1 MVMNPQDEQMNKP
14 RGGLLG
20 LFDKAMKADEDT
32 GLSPLQNFAA
42 ALDPLILKDLRGGEG
57 IRQQGVQRAATMSKN
72 KTVDMLRQQG
82 RNDLADA
89 VMNRTIGPKEAFSVM
104 QSEKAADTA
113 FQRQKDLA
121 AFSAGLKAPA
131 APKLYS
137 EFAKLNADL
146 QAGNISKDQYNA
158 SVQSFLNKNKM
169 SIRPFRDINRKKTK
183 VVTVGSVKIG
193 GDNPISVQSMTNTLT
208 TDIEATINQINQ
220 ITEAGGDLVRVSCPD
235 KESTQALKKII
246 APKKNLSFSENFF
259 HMCFGKVP
267 EKEIVKAFDVSLI
280 LYAEHSFNVSTFTA
294 RTITSSL
301 SDIHG
306 AITGAIASLKGP
318 LHGGAN
324 EEVMHMM
331 KKIKKPENALK
342 WINNALKNKEVVMGF
357 GHRVYK
363 SGDSRVPT
371 MREYFGKVAK
381 IKKDKTFEKIY
392 DIVEK
397 VMIKKKNIHPNVD
410 YPTGPTYHLMG
421 FDTDFFTPI
430 FVISRITGWSAHIME
445 QHAANKL
452 IRPLA
457 KYKGSK
463 HRTVMQLNQR

>member
-1 MVMNPQDEQMNKP
+1 MNDDIKK
-14 RGGLLG
+14 GLLG
-20 LFDKAMKADEDT
+20 IVVDETEVSKVMPEINSLTYRGYAAQDLCAQCKFEEVAYLILNKELPNKKQLKEFEKEETKERVLSKTLINILKQMPKKSHPMDVARTAVSVMGLEDKETNDNSSEANLRKAMRI
-32 GLSPLQNFAA
+32 F
-42 ALDPLILKDLRGGEG
+42 
-57 IRQQGVQRAATMSKN
+57 SK
-72 KTVDMLRQQG
+72 T
-82 RNDLADA
+82 
-89 VMNRTIGPKEAFSVM
+89 P
-104 QSEKAADTA
+104 TA
-113 FQRQKDLA
+113 LA
-121 AFSAGLKAPA
+121 AFYRL
-131 APKLYS
+131 
-137 EFAKLNADL
+137 
-146 QAGNISKDQYNA
+146 
-158 SVQSFLNKNKM
+158 
-169 SIRPFRDINRKKTK
+169 RK
-183 VVTVGSVKIG
+183 G
-193 GDNPISVQSMTNTLT
+193 
-208 TDIEATINQINQ
+208 
-220 ITEAGGDLVRVSCPD
+220 
-235 KESTQALKKII
+235 KKII
-246 APKKNLSFSENFF
+246 QPKKKLTFAENFF

-267 EKEIVKAFDVSLI
+267 NKEIVKAFDVSLI

-331 KKIKKPENALK
+331 KKIKRPENALK
-342 WINNALKNKEVVMGF
+342 WINKALDDKNVVMGF

-371 MREYFGKVAK
+371 MREYFKRVAI

-397 VMIKKKNIHPNVD
+397 VMIERKDIYPNVD

-457 KYKGSK
+457 SYKGSK
-463 HRTVMQLNQR
+463 HRKVLQLNQR

>member
-1 MVMNPQDEQMNKP
+1 MSDEIKK
-14 RGGLLG
+14 GLLG
-20 LFDKAMKADEDT
+20 IVVDET
-32 GLSPLQNFAA
+32 EVSKVMPEINSLTYRGYAA
-42 ALDPLILKDLRGGEG
+42 QDLCAKCKFEEVAYLILNGELPNKKQLKKFEKEEIKERKLSKTLIEDIKKFPKKAHPMDVARTAVSIMGLEDKDTKDNSP
-57 IRQQGVQRAATMSKN
+57 AANMRKIMRIFA
-72 KTVDMLRQQG
+72 KTPV
-82 RNDLADA
+82 A
-89 VMNRTIGPKEAFSVM
+89 
-104 QSEKAADTA
+104 
-113 FQRQKDLA
+113 LA
-121 AFSAGLKAPA
+121 AF
-131 APKLYS
+131 YR
-137 EFAKLNADL
+137 
-146 QAGNISKDQYNA
+146 
-158 SVQSFLNKNKM
+158 
-169 SIRPFRDINRKKTK
+169 IRK
-183 VVTVGSVKIG
+183 G
-193 GDNPISVQSMTNTLT
+193 
-208 TDIEATINQINQ
+208 
-220 ITEAGGDLVRVSCPD
+220 
-235 KESTQALKKII
+235 KKII
-246 APKKNLSFSENFF
+246 PPNSKLSFSENFF

-267 EKEIVKAFDVSLI
+267 NKEIVKAFDVSLI

-331 KKIKKPENALK
+331 NKIKKPENALK
-342 WINNALKNKEVVMGF
+342 WINTALKNKEVVMGF

-371 MREYFGKVAK
+371 MRKYFGKVAK
-381 IKKDKTFEKIY
+381 LKKDKKFEKIY

-397 VMIKKKNIHPNVD
+397 VMINKKNIHPNVD

-445 QHAANKL
+445 QHTANKL

-457 KYKGSK
+457 SYKGSK
-463 HRTVMQLNQR
+463 HRKVMQLNQR

>member
-1 MVMNPQDEQMNKP
+1 MSDEIKK
-14 RGGLLG
+14 GLLG
-20 LFDKAMKADEDT
+20 IVVDET
-32 GLSPLQNFAA
+32 EVSKVMPEINSLTYRGYAA
-42 ALDPLILKDLRGGEG
+42 QDLCEYCRFEEVAYLILNKDLPNTIQLRKFEKEEKNH
-57 IRQQGVQRAATMSKN
+57 RELSKN
-72 KTVDMLRQQG
+72 LYEIIKHMPKKSHPMDVART
-82 RNDLADA
+82 A
-89 VMNRTIGPKEAFSVM
+89 VSVM
-104 QSEKAADTA
+104 GLEDKETQDSSHESNMRKALRIFAKTPTA
-113 FQRQKDLA
+113 LA
-121 AFSAGLKAPA
+121 AF
-131 APKLYS
+131 YR
-137 EFAKLNADL
+137 
-146 QAGNISKDQYNA
+146 
-158 SVQSFLNKNKM
+158 
-169 SIRPFRDINRKKTK
+169 IRK
-183 VVTVGSVKIG
+183 G
-193 GDNPISVQSMTNTLT
+193 
-208 TDIEATINQINQ
+208 
-220 ITEAGGDLVRVSCPD
+220 
-235 KESTQALKKII
+235 KKII
-246 APKKNLSFSENFF
+246 KPKKNLTFAENFF
-259 HMCFGKVP
+259 YMCFGKVP
-267 EKEIVKAFDVSLI
+267 QKEIVKAFDVSLI

-331 KKIKKPENALK
+331 NKIKKPENALK

-371 MREYFGKVAK
+371 MRKYFGKVAK
-381 IKKDKTFEKIY
+381 LKKDKKFEKIY

-397 VMIKKKNIHPNVD
+397 VMIKEKNIHPNVD

-457 KYKGSK
+457 SYKGSK
-463 HRTVMQLNQR
+463 HRKVLQLNQR

>member
-1 MVMNPQDEQMNKP
+1 MTDEIKK
-14 RGGLLG
+14 GLLG
-20 LFDKAMKADEDT
+20 IIVDET
-32 GLSPLQNFAA
+32 EVSKVMPEINSLTYRGYAA
-42 ALDPLILKDLRGGEG
+42 QDLCAKCKFEEVAYLILNGELPNKKQLKNFENQERRERKLSKTILDDIKKFPKKAHPMDVARTVVSIMGLEDKETKDNSPKANMRKVMR
-57 IRQQGVQRAATMSKN
+57 IFA
-72 KTVDMLRQQG
+72 KTPV
-82 RNDLADA
+82 A
-89 VMNRTIGPKEAFSVM
+89 
-104 QSEKAADTA
+104 
-113 FQRQKDLA
+113 LA
-121 AFSAGLKAPA
+121 AFYRA
-131 APKLYS
+131 
-137 EFAKLNADL
+137 
-146 QAGNISKDQYNA
+146 
-158 SVQSFLNKNKM
+158 
-169 SIRPFRDINRKKTK
+169 RK
-183 VVTVGSVKIG
+183 G
-193 GDNPISVQSMTNTLT
+193 
-208 TDIEATINQINQ
+208 
-220 ITEAGGDLVRVSCPD
+220 
-235 KESTQALKKII
+235 KKII
-246 APKKNLSFSENFF
+246 PPKNNLSFSENFF

-267 EKEIVKAFDVSLI
+267 DKEIVKAFDVSLI

-331 KKIKKPENALK
+331 NKIKKPENALK
-342 WINNALKNKEVVMGF
+342 WINNALDNKDVVMGF

-381 IKKDKTFEKIY
+381 IKKDKKFEKIY

-397 VMIKKKNIHPNVD
+397 VMIERKNIHPNVD

-430 FVISRITGWSAHIME
+430 FVISRITGWSAHIIE

-457 KYKGSK
+457 SYRGNQ
-463 HRTVMQLNQR
+463 HRKVVQLNQR

>member
-1 MVMNPQDEQMNKP
+1 MTEDIKK
-14 RGGLLG
+14 GLLG
-20 LFDKAMKADEDT
+20 IVVDET
-32 GLSPLQNFAA
+32 EVSKVMPEINSLTYRGYAA
-42 ALDPLILKDLRGGEG
+42 QDFCAKCKFEEVAYLILNGE
-57 IRQQGVQRAATMSKN
+57 
-72 KTVDMLRQQG
+72 L
-82 RNDLADA
+82 
-89 VMNRTIGPKEAFSVM
+89 P
-104 QSEKAADTA
+104 SEKQLKNFEKVERKERNLSKTLLESIKNFPKKSHPMDVARTA
-113 FQRQKDLA
+113 VSIMGLEDKETKDNSPEANLRKVMRIFAKTPVALA
-121 AFSAGLKAPA
+121 AF
-131 APKLYS
+131 YR
-137 EFAKLNADL
+137 
-146 QAGNISKDQYNA
+146 
-158 SVQSFLNKNKM
+158 
-169 SIRPFRDINRKKTK
+169 IRK
-183 VVTVGSVKIG
+183 G
-193 GDNPISVQSMTNTLT
+193 
-208 TDIEATINQINQ
+208 
-220 ITEAGGDLVRVSCPD
+220 
-235 KESTQALKKII
+235 KKII
-246 APKKNLSFSENFF
+246 KPKNNLTFSENFF
-259 HMCFGKVP
+259 YMCFGKVP

-331 KKIKKPENALK
+331 NKIKKPENALN
-342 WINNALKNKEVVMGF
+342 WINNALDQKTVVMGF

-371 MREYFGKVAK
+371 MREYFSKVAK
-381 IKKDKTFEKIY
+381 VKKDKKFEKIY

-397 VMIKKKNIHPNVD
+397 VMIERKNIHPNVD

-430 FVISRITGWSAHIME
+430 FVISRITGWSAHILE

-457 KYKGSK
+457 SYKGNSYRK
-463 HRTVMQLNQR
+463 VVPINQR

>member
-1 MVMNPQDEQMNKP
+1 MSDEIKK
-14 RGGLLG
+14 GLLG
-20 LFDKAMKADEDT
+20 IVVDET
-32 GLSPLQNFAA
+32 EVSKVMPEINSLTYRGYAA
-42 ALDPLILKDLRGGEG
+42 QDLCEYCRFEEVAYLILNKDLPNSIQLKHFEKEEKNNREL
-57 IRQQGVQRAATMSKN
+57 SKN
-72 KTVDMLRQQG
+72 LYEIIKHMPKKSHPMDVART
-82 RNDLADA
+82 A
-89 VMNRTIGPKEAFSVM
+89 VSVM
-104 QSEKAADTA
+104 GLEDKETSDSSPEANMRKALRIFSKTPTA
-113 FQRQKDLA
+113 LA
-121 AFSAGLKAPA
+121 AF
-131 APKLYS
+131 YR
-137 EFAKLNADL
+137 
-146 QAGNISKDQYNA
+146 
-158 SVQSFLNKNKM
+158 
-169 SIRPFRDINRKKTK
+169 IRS
-183 VVTVGSVKIG
+183 G
-193 GDNPISVQSMTNTLT
+193 
-208 TDIEATINQINQ
+208 
-220 ITEAGGDLVRVSCPD
+220 
-235 KESTQALKKII
+235 KKII
-246 APKKNLSFSENFF
+246 KPKKELTFAENFF
-259 HMCFGKVP
+259 YMCFGKVP
-267 EKEIVKAFDVSLI
+267 QKEIVKAFDVSLI

-342 WINNALKNKEVVMGF
+342 WINNALKNKDVVMGF

-445 QHAANKL
+445 QHTANKL

-457 KYKGSK
+457 SYKGSK
-463 HRTVMQLNQR
+463 HRKVLQLNQR

>member
-1 MVMNPQDEQMNKP
+1 MKIDIKKGLMGVTVEETSISKVMPEINSLTYRGYAAQDLCKNCKFEEI
-14 RGGLLG
+14 
-20 LFDKAMKADEDT
+20 AY
-32 GLSPLQNFAA
+32 
-42 ALDPLILKDLRGGEG
+42 LILNGNLPNKKQLKAFEKEERKDRKLSQSLIKVLKEIPKKAHPMDVAR
-57 IRQQGVQRAATMSKN
+57 T
-72 KTVDMLRQQG
+72 
-82 RNDLADA
+82 A
-89 VMNRTIGPKEAFSVM
+89 VSVM
-104 QSEKAADTA
+104 GLEDKETNNNSPKANMRKTMRIFAKTPVA
-113 FQRQKDLA
+113 LA
-121 AFSAGLKAPA
+121 AFYRL
-131 APKLYS
+131 
-137 EFAKLNADL
+137 
-146 QAGNISKDQYNA
+146 
-158 SVQSFLNKNKM
+158 
-169 SIRPFRDINRKKTK
+169 RK
-183 VVTVGSVKIG
+183 G
-193 GDNPISVQSMTNTLT
+193 
-208 TDIEATINQINQ
+208 
-220 ITEAGGDLVRVSCPD
+220 
-235 KESTQALKKII
+235 KKII

-267 EKEIVKAFDVSLI
+267 NKDIVKAFDVSLI

-331 KKIKKPENALK
+331 NKIKRPENAEK
-342 WINNALKNKEVVMGF
+342 WINKALDNKDVVMGF

-381 IKKDKTFEKIY
+381 IKKDNKFERIY

-397 VMIKKKNIHPNVD
+397 VMIDRKNIHPNVD

-430 FVISRITGWSAHIME
+430 FVISRITGWAAHIFE
-445 QHAANKL
+445 QHATNKL

-457 KYKGSK
+457 AYNGSK
-463 HRTVMQLNQR
+463 YRKVIRINKR

>member
-1 MVMNPQDEQMNKP
+1 MSDDIKK
-14 RGGLLG
+14 GLLG
-20 LFDKAMKADEDT
+20 IIVDET
-32 GLSPLQNFAA
+32 EISKVMPEINSLTYRGYAA
-42 ALDPLILKDLRGGEG
+42 QDLCARCDFEEVAYLILNKELPNK
-57 IRQQGVQRAATMSKN
+57 RQLKEFKKELSKEITLSKN
-72 KTVDMLRQQG
+72 LINILKQVPKKSHPMDVART
-82 RNDLADA
+82 A
-89 VMNRTIGPKEAFSVM
+89 VSVM
-104 QSEKAADTA
+104 GLEDKETRDNSPKANLRKAIRILAKTPTA
-113 FQRQKDLA
+113 LA
-121 AFSAGLKAPA
+121 AFYRL
-131 APKLYS
+131 
-137 EFAKLNADL
+137 
-146 QAGNISKDQYNA
+146 
-158 SVQSFLNKNKM
+158 
-169 SIRPFRDINRKKTK
+169 RK
-183 VVTVGSVKIG
+183 G
-193 GDNPISVQSMTNTLT
+193 
-208 TDIEATINQINQ
+208 
-220 ITEAGGDLVRVSCPD
+220 
-235 KESTQALKKII
+235 KKII
-246 APKKNLSFSENFF
+246 APKKNLTFSENFF

-267 EKEIVKAFDVSLI
+267 NKEIVKAFDVSLI

-342 WINNALKNKEVVMGF
+342 WINNALKNKDVVMGF

-371 MREYFGKVAK
+371 MREYFKRVAI

-397 VMIKKKNIHPNVD
+397 VMIKEKNIYPNVD

-457 KYKGSK
+457 SYKGSK
-463 HRTVMQLNQR
+463 HRKVIQLNQR

>member
-1 MVMNPQDEQMNKP
+1 MSDDIKKGLMGVTVDETAISKVMPEINSLTYRGYAAQDLCSECQFEEVAYLILNGELPNKKQYKQFLKDEISERTLSKNLINIIKQMPKKSHP
-14 RGGLLG
+14 MDVARTAVSFMGLEDKETTNNSPTANLR
-20 LFDKAMKADEDT
+20 KAMRI
-32 GLSPLQNFAA
+32 F
-42 ALDPLILKDLRGGEG
+42 
-57 IRQQGVQRAATMSKN
+57 SK
-72 KTVDMLRQQG
+72 T
-82 RNDLADA
+82 
-89 VMNRTIGPKEAFSVM
+89 P
-104 QSEKAADTA
+104 TA
-113 FQRQKDLA
+113 LA
-121 AFSAGLKAPA
+121 AF
-131 APKLYS
+131 Y
-137 EFAKLNADL
+137 
-146 QAGNISKDQYNA
+146 
-158 SVQSFLNKNKM
+158 
-169 SIRPFRDINRKKTK
+169 RFRK
-183 VVTVGSVKIG
+183 G
-193 GDNPISVQSMTNTLT
+193 
-208 TDIEATINQINQ
+208 
-220 ITEAGGDLVRVSCPD
+220 
-235 KESTQALKKII
+235 KKII
-246 APKKNLSFSENFF
+246 PSKKNLTFAENFF

-267 EKEIVKAFDVSLI
+267 NKDIVKAFDVSLI

-306 AITGAIASLKGP
+306 AISGAIASLKGP

-331 KKIKKPENALK
+331 KKIKRPENALK
-342 WINNALKNKEVVMGF
+342 CINNSLDNKCVVMVF

-397 VMIKKKNIHPNVD
+397 VMIERKNIHPNVD

-445 QHAANKL
+445 QHAANRL

-457 KYKGSK
+457 AYNGSK
-463 HRTVMQLNQR
+463 HRKVISLNKR

>member
-1 MVMNPQDEQMNKP
+1 MSDDIKKGLMGVTVDETAISKVMPEINSLTYRGYAAQDLCSECQFEEVAYLIINGELPNKKQYKQFLKDEVGERILSKNLINIIKQMPKKSHP
-14 RGGLLG
+14 MDVARTAVSFMGLEDKETTDNSPTANLR
-20 LFDKAMKADEDT
+20 KAMRI
-32 GLSPLQNFAA
+32 F
-42 ALDPLILKDLRGGEG
+42 
-57 IRQQGVQRAATMSKN
+57 SK
-72 KTVDMLRQQG
+72 T
-82 RNDLADA
+82 
-89 VMNRTIGPKEAFSVM
+89 P
-104 QSEKAADTA
+104 TA
-113 FQRQKDLA
+113 LA
-121 AFSAGLKAPA
+121 AF
-131 APKLYS
+131 Y
-137 EFAKLNADL
+137 
-146 QAGNISKDQYNA
+146 
-158 SVQSFLNKNKM
+158 
-169 SIRPFRDINRKKTK
+169 RFRK
-183 VVTVGSVKIG
+183 G
-193 GDNPISVQSMTNTLT
+193 
-208 TDIEATINQINQ
+208 
-220 ITEAGGDLVRVSCPD
+220 
-235 KESTQALKKII
+235 KKII
-246 APKKNLSFSENFF
+246 PPKKNLTFAENFF

-267 EKEIVKAFDVSLI
+267 QKEIVKAFDVSLI

-306 AITGAIASLKGP
+306 AISGAIASLKGP

-342 WINNALKNKEVVMGF
+342 WINNALDNKGVVMGF

-397 VMIKKKNIHPNVD
+397 VMIDRKDIYPNVD

-457 KYKGSK
+457 AYNGSK
-463 HRTVMQLNQR
+463 HRQVISLNKR

>member
-1 MVMNPQDEQMNKP
+1 MSDEIKK
-14 RGGLLG
+14 GLLG
-20 LFDKAMKADEDT
+20 IIVDET
-32 GLSPLQNFAA
+32 EVSKVMPEINSLTYRGYAA
-42 ALDPLILKDLRGGEG
+42 QDLCAKCKFEEVAYLILNGELPSKKQLKDFEKQERKERK
-57 IRQQGVQRAATMSKN
+57 ISK
-72 KTVDMLRQQG
+72 TL
-82 RNDLADA
+82 LADIRKFPKKAHPMDAARTA
-89 VMNRTIGPKEAFSVM
+89 VSIMGLEDIDTKDNSPKANMRKVM
-104 QSEKAADTA
+104 RIFAKTPVA
-113 FQRQKDLA
+113 LA
-121 AFSAGLKAPA
+121 AFYRS
-131 APKLYS
+131 
-137 EFAKLNADL
+137 
-146 QAGNISKDQYNA
+146 
-158 SVQSFLNKNKM
+158 
-169 SIRPFRDINRKKTK
+169 RK
-183 VVTVGSVKIG
+183 G
-193 GDNPISVQSMTNTLT
+193 
-208 TDIEATINQINQ
+208 
-220 ITEAGGDLVRVSCPD
+220 
-235 KESTQALKKII
+235 KKII
-246 APKKNLSFSENFF
+246 PPKNNLSFSENFF

-267 EKEIVKAFDVSLI
+267 NKDIVKAFDVSLI

-331 KKIKKPENALK
+331 NKIKKPENAYK
-342 WINNALKNKEVVMGF
+342 WINKALDKKDVVMGF

-381 IKKDKTFEKIY
+381 IKKDKKFEKIY

-397 VMIKKKNIHPNVD
+397 VMIERKNIHPNVD

-430 FVISRITGWSAHIME
+430 FVISRITGWSAHIIE

-457 KYKGSK
+457 SYKGSK
-463 HRTVMQLNQR
+463 HRKVLQLNQR

>member
-1 MVMNPQDEQMNKP
+1 MSDEIKK
-14 RGGLLG
+14 GLLG
-20 LFDKAMKADEDT
+20 IVVDET
-32 GLSPLQNFAA
+32 EVSKVMPEINSLTYRGYAA
-42 ALDPLILKDLRGGEG
+42 QDLCAKCKFEEVAYLILNGELPNKKQLQDFEKQERKERNLSKTLLQDIKKFPKKAHPMDVARTAVSIMGLEDKETKDNSPKANMRKVMR
-57 IRQQGVQRAATMSKN
+57 IFA
-72 KTVDMLRQQG
+72 KTPV
-82 RNDLADA
+82 A
-89 VMNRTIGPKEAFSVM
+89 
-104 QSEKAADTA
+104 
-113 FQRQKDLA
+113 LA
-121 AFSAGLKAPA
+121 AFYRA
-131 APKLYS
+131 
-137 EFAKLNADL
+137 
-146 QAGNISKDQYNA
+146 
-158 SVQSFLNKNKM
+158 
-169 SIRPFRDINRKKTK
+169 RK
-183 VVTVGSVKIG
+183 G
-193 GDNPISVQSMTNTLT
+193 
-208 TDIEATINQINQ
+208 
-220 ITEAGGDLVRVSCPD
+220 
-235 KESTQALKKII
+235 KKII
-246 APKKNLSFSENFF
+246 PPKKNLSFSENFF

-267 EKEIVKAFDVSLI
+267 DKEIVKAFDVSLI

-331 KKIKKPENALK
+331 NKIKKPENALK
-342 WINNALKNKEVVMGF
+342 WINKALDNKDVVMGF

-371 MREYFGKVAK
+371 MREYFKKVAQ
-381 IKKDKTFEKIY
+381 IKKDKKFEKIY

-397 VMIKKKNIHPNVD
+397 VMIDRKNIHPNVD

-430 FVISRITGWSAHIME
+430 FVISRITGWSAHIIE

-457 KYKGSK
+457 SYKGNQ
-463 HRTVMQLNQR
+463 HRKVVQLNQR

>member
-1 MVMNPQDEQMNKP
+1 MSDEIKK
-14 RGGLLG
+14 GLLG
-20 LFDKAMKADEDT
+20 IVVDET
-32 GLSPLQNFAA
+32 EVSKVMPEINSLTYRGYAA
-42 ALDPLILKDLRGGEG
+42 QDLCETCKFEEVAYLILNGELPNKKQLKDFEKQERKERKL
-57 IRQQGVQRAATMSKN
+57 SKTLLQDIKKFPKKAHPMDVARTAVSIMGLEDKETKDN
-72 KTVDMLRQQG
+72 SPKANMRKVMRIFAKTPV
-82 RNDLADA
+82 A
-89 VMNRTIGPKEAFSVM
+89 
-104 QSEKAADTA
+104 
-113 FQRQKDLA
+113 LA
-121 AFSAGLKAPA
+121 AFYRS
-131 APKLYS
+131 
-137 EFAKLNADL
+137 
-146 QAGNISKDQYNA
+146 
-158 SVQSFLNKNKM
+158 
-169 SIRPFRDINRKKTK
+169 RK
-183 VVTVGSVKIG
+183 G
-193 GDNPISVQSMTNTLT
+193 
-208 TDIEATINQINQ
+208 
-220 ITEAGGDLVRVSCPD
+220 
-235 KESTQALKKII
+235 KKII
-246 APKKNLSFSENFF
+246 PPKNNLSFSENFF

-267 EKEIVKAFDVSLI
+267 NNDIVKAFDVSLI

-331 KKIKKPENALK
+331 HKIKKPENAKK
-342 WINNALKNKEVVMGF
+342 WINDALDNKDVVMGF

-371 MREYFGKVAK
+371 MRKYFGKVAM
-381 IKKDKTFEKIY
+381 IKKDKKFEKIY

-397 VMIKKKNIHPNVD
+397 VMIERKDIHPNVD

-430 FVISRITGWSAHIME
+430 FVISRITGWSAHIIE

-457 KYKGSK
+457 SYKGSQ
-463 HRTVMQLNQR
+463 HRKVIALNHR

>member
-1 MVMNPQDEQMNKP
+1 MGHEIKK
-14 RGGLLG
+14 GLLG
-20 LFDKAMKADEDT
+20 IVVDETEISKVMPEINSLTYRGYAAQDLCARCKFEEVAYLILNKELPNKKQLKQFEKEETKERVLSKNLINILKQMPNKSHPMDVARTAVSVMGLEDKETKDNSPEANLRKAMRI
-32 GLSPLQNFAA
+32 FA
-42 ALDPLILKDLRGGEG
+42 
-57 IRQQGVQRAATMSKN
+57 
-72 KTVDMLRQQG
+72 KTPV
-82 RNDLADA
+82 A
-89 VMNRTIGPKEAFSVM
+89 
-104 QSEKAADTA
+104 
-113 FQRQKDLA
+113 LA
-121 AFSAGLKAPA
+121 AFYRL
-131 APKLYS
+131 
-137 EFAKLNADL
+137 
-146 QAGNISKDQYNA
+146 
-158 SVQSFLNKNKM
+158 
-169 SIRPFRDINRKKTK
+169 RK
-183 VVTVGSVKIG
+183 G
-193 GDNPISVQSMTNTLT
+193 
-208 TDIEATINQINQ
+208 
-220 ITEAGGDLVRVSCPD
+220 
-235 KESTQALKKII
+235 KKII
-246 APKKNLSFSENFF
+246 TPKKNLTFAENFF

-267 EKEIVKAFDVSLI
+267 NKEIVKAFDVSLI

-342 WINNALKNKEVVMGF
+342 WINKALDNKDVVMGF

-371 MREYFGKVAK
+371 MREYFKRVAI
-381 IKKDKTFEKIY
+381 IKKDKIFENIY

-397 VMIKKKNIHPNVD
+397 VMIERKNIYPNVD

-457 KYKGSK
+457 SYKGNK
-463 HRTVMQLNQR
+463 HRKVLQLNQR

>member
-1 MVMNPQDEQMNKP
+1 MSDDIKK
-14 RGGLLG
+14 GLLG
-20 LFDKAMKADEDT
+20 IVVDETEISKVMPEINSLTYRGYAAQDLCEACRFEEVAYLILNKDLPNSLQLKKFEKEEKNNRELSKNLYEIIKHMPKKSHPMDVARTAVSVMGLEDKETSDSSPEANLRKAMRI
-32 GLSPLQNFAA
+32 FA
-42 ALDPLILKDLRGGEG
+42 
-57 IRQQGVQRAATMSKN
+57 
-72 KTVDMLRQQG
+72 KT
-82 RNDLADA
+82 
-89 VMNRTIGPKEAFSVM
+89 P
-104 QSEKAADTA
+104 TA
-113 FQRQKDLA
+113 LA
-121 AFSAGLKAPA
+121 AF
-131 APKLYS
+131 Y
-137 EFAKLNADL
+137 
-146 QAGNISKDQYNA
+146 
-158 SVQSFLNKNKM
+158 
-169 SIRPFRDINRKKTK
+169 R
-183 VVTVGSVKIG
+183 
-193 GDNPISVQSMTNTLT
+193 
-208 TDIEATINQINQ
+208 
-220 ITEAGGDLVRVSCPD
+220 VRNG
-235 KESTQALKKII
+235 KKII
-246 APKKNLSFSENFF
+246 KPKKSLTFSENFF
-259 HMCFGKVP
+259 HMCFDKVP
-267 EKEIVKAFDVSLI
+267 QKKIVKAFDVSLI

-331 KKIKKPENALK
+331 KKIKKPEKALK
-342 WINNALKNKEVVMGF
+342 WINKALDNKEVVMGF

-371 MREYFGKVAK
+371 MRKYFKKVAM
-381 IKKDKTFEKIY
+381 IKKDQTFEKIY

-397 VMIKKKNIHPNVD
+397 VMIKRKNIHPNVD

-457 KYKGSK
+457 SYKGSK
-463 HRTVMQLNQR
+463 HRKVLELNQR

>member
-1 MVMNPQDEQMNKP
+1 MSDDIKKGLMGVTVDETAISKVMPEINSLTYRGYAAQDLCAKC
-14 RGGLLG
+14 
-20 LFDKAMKADEDT
+20 
-32 GLSPLQNFAA
+32 NFEEVAY
-42 ALDPLILKDLRGGEG
+42 LILKGELPNKSEYKKF
-57 IRQQGVQRAATMSKN
+57 IKEEINQRSLSKN
-72 KTVDMLRQQG
+72 LINIIKQMPKKSHPMDVARTAVSFMGLEDKETTNNSPKANLRKTMR
-82 RNDLADA
+82 
-89 VMNRTIGPKEAFSVM
+89 IFS
-104 QSEKAADTA
+104 KTPTA
-113 FQRQKDLA
+113 IA
-121 AFSAGLKAPA
+121 AFYRLRKGKTI
-131 APKLYS
+131 
-137 EFAKLNADL
+137 
-146 QAGNISKDQYNA
+146 IS
-158 SVQSFLNKNKM
+158 
-169 SIRPFRDINRKKTK
+169 
-183 VVTVGSVKIG
+183 
-193 GDNPISVQSMTNTLT
+193 
-208 TDIEATINQINQ
+208 
-220 ITEAGGDLVRVSCPD
+220 
-235 KESTQALKKII
+235 
-246 APKKNLSFSENFF
+246 PKKNLSFAENFF

-267 EKEIVKAFDVSLI
+267 NKDIVKAFDVSLI

-306 AITGAIASLKGP
+306 AISGAIASLKGP

-331 KKIKKPENALK
+331 KKIKKPENASK
-342 WINNALKNKEVVMGF
+342 WINNALDNKDVVMGF

-381 IKKDKTFEKIY
+381 IKKDITFEKIY

-397 VMIKKKNIHPNVD
+397 VMIERKNIHPNVD

-445 QHAANKL
+445 QHLSNKL

-457 KYKGSK
+457 AYNGNK
-463 HRTVMQLNQR
+463 HRQVTTLNQR

>member
-1 MVMNPQDEQMNKP
+1 MTVDIKKGLMGVTVDETGISKVMPEINSLTYRGYAAQDLCANCAFEEVAYLILNGNLPNKKELKKFEKEERKERALSKSLINIIKQMPKRSHP
-14 RGGLLG
+14 MDVARTAVSVMGLEDKEVTDNSPKANLR
-20 LFDKAMKADEDT
+20 KAMRI
-32 GLSPLQNFAA
+32 F
-42 ALDPLILKDLRGGEG
+42 
-57 IRQQGVQRAATMSKN
+57 SK
-72 KTVDMLRQQG
+72 T
-82 RNDLADA
+82 
-89 VMNRTIGPKEAFSVM
+89 P
-104 QSEKAADTA
+104 TA
-113 FQRQKDLA
+113 LA
-121 AFSAGLKAPA
+121 AFYRL
-131 APKLYS
+131 
-137 EFAKLNADL
+137 
-146 QAGNISKDQYNA
+146 
-158 SVQSFLNKNKM
+158 
-169 SIRPFRDINRKKTK
+169 RK
-183 VVTVGSVKIG
+183 G
-193 GDNPISVQSMTNTLT
+193 
-208 TDIEATINQINQ
+208 
-220 ITEAGGDLVRVSCPD
+220 
-235 KESTQALKKII
+235 KKII
-246 APKKNLSFSENFF
+246 APKKKFTFAENFF
-259 HMCFGKVP
+259 YMCFGKVP
-267 EKEIVKAFDVSLI
+267 NKEIVKAFDVSLI

-331 KKIKKPENALK
+331 KKIKKPENANK
-342 WINNALKNKEVVMGF
+342 WINNALNKKSVVMGF

-381 IKKDKTFEKIY
+381 LKKDKTYEKIY

-397 VMIKKKNIHPNVD
+397 VMIERKNIHPNVD

-445 QHAANKL
+445 QHSTNKL

-457 KYKGSK
+457 AYNGSK
-463 HRTVMQLNQR
+463 YRKVASLKNR

>member
-1 MVMNPQDEQMNKP
+1 MSEDIKK
-14 RGGLLG
+14 GLLG
-20 LFDKAMKADEDT
+20 IVVDET
-32 GLSPLQNFAA
+32 EVSKVMPEINSLTYRGYAA
-42 ALDPLILKDLRGGEG
+42 QDLCEYCRFEEVAYLILNKDLPNS
-57 IRQQGVQRAATMSKN
+57 IQLKN
-72 KTVDMLRQQG
+72 FEKEE
-82 RNDLADA
+82 RNNRELTKNLYEIIKHMPKRSHPMDVARTA
-89 VMNRTIGPKEAFSVM
+89 VSVM
-104 QSEKAADTA
+104 GLEDKDTIDSSPEANMRKALRIFAKTPTA
-113 FQRQKDLA
+113 LA
-121 AFSAGLKAPA
+121 AF
-131 APKLYS
+131 YR
-137 EFAKLNADL
+137 
-146 QAGNISKDQYNA
+146 
-158 SVQSFLNKNKM
+158 
-169 SIRPFRDINRKKTK
+169 IRK
-183 VVTVGSVKIG
+183 G
-193 GDNPISVQSMTNTLT
+193 
-208 TDIEATINQINQ
+208 
-220 ITEAGGDLVRVSCPD
+220 
-235 KESTQALKKII
+235 KKII
-246 APKKNLSFSENFF
+246 KPNKNLTFAENFF
-259 HMCFGKVP
+259 YMCFGKVP
-267 EKEIVKAFDVSLI
+267 QKEIVKAFDVSLI

-331 KKIKKPENALK
+331 NKIKKPENALK

-371 MREYFGKVAK
+371 MRKYFGKVAK
-381 IKKDKTFEKIY
+381 LKKDKKFERIY

-421 FDTDFFTPI
+421 FETDFFTPI

-457 KYKGSK
+457 SYKGNK
-463 HRTVMQLNQR
+463 HRKVMQLNQR